1 MNFNGKIIVK
11 SDTIFLN
18 FDKNS
23 QLFLLASFNFSGFL
37 LYFLLVLKKKAIK
50 TCWRTDIFCW
60 LKFKNFQKCALKK
73 KTAIGVPTTPT
84 TGIPYPPPPGK
95 YGMLRPPFEKQNICL
110 KCRVDRKIRTKH
122 PLSSSTTFGPTFI
135 RGRGVFKA

>member
-23 QLFLLASFNFSGFL
+23 QLFLLAFFNFFWFFAIFFAGFEK
-37 LYFLLVLKKKAIK
+37 KKKAIK

-84 TGIPYPPPPGK
+84 TGIP
-95 YGMLRPPFEKQNICL
+95 
-110 KCRVDRKIRTKH
+110 
-122 PLSSSTTFGPTFI
+122 
-135 RGRGVFKA
+135 